1 MARKFKKRNK
11 NRLAREPLT
20 WRVKQILVRAARAA
34 GVFATILF
42 LLYVGSIVYEELLTS
57 PYLEIKTIEVE
68 GTVRVTKQKLIELSG
83 IERGQ
88 NILSVGLNEAQ
99 DMVKNHPFVKE
110 AEIKRRLPET
120 VNMVITEREPA
131 ALVMVDELYVMDK
144 NGELF
149 KRYSVEDGLD
159 LPVIT
164 GMGKR
169 ITEGEGEFQSA
180 IEPGFRTK
188 LLTLIGV
195 LTEGEK
201 FRLEDISE
209 IRVDPTY
216 GFSLY
221 TLDEGVRVEMGKEGF
236 TGKVLKL
243 NKVLQARGG
252 RLTGIESID
261 LTSERGV
268 VVRFIGG
275 EAKRPV

>member
-1 MARKFKKRNK
+1 MARKFKKNK
-11 NRLAREPLT
+11 NKLAREPLT
-20 WRVKQILVRAARAA
+20 WRVKQILVRAARAVI
-34 GVFATILF
+34 VFATILF
-42 LLYVGSIVYEELLTS
+42 FLYAGSIVYEELLTS
-57 PYLEIKTIEVE
+57 PYLEIKKIEVE
-68 GTVRVTKQKLIELSG
+68 GAVRVTKQELIELSG
-83 IERGQ
+83 IERGL
-88 NILSVGLNEAQ
+88 NIFSVDLNEAL
-99 DMVKNHPFVKE
+99 DMVRSHPFVKE
-110 AEIKRRLPET
+110 AEVKRRLPET
-120 VNMVITEREPA
+120 VNMVIAEREPA

-144 NGELF
+144 SGELF

-164 GMGKR
+164 GMGNL
-169 ITEGEGEFQSA
+169 ITEGEGEFQST
-180 IEPGFRTK
+180 IKPGFRSK

-195 LTEGEK
+195 LTEGDK

-221 TLDEGVRVEMGKEGF
+221 TMNEGVRVEMGKDGIAE
-236 TGKVLKL
+236 KVLKL

-261 LTSERGV
+261 LTSDRGV

-275 EAKRPV
+275 EVKRPV